1 MIFYVTLWLFFLH
14 MTGGFDGNKRLD
26 QVEMYEP
33 RMNAWKV
40 VTPMNTYRDGV
51 CMAAYG
57 GYLFAIGGIDG
68 PSYLNSVEYYD
79 PSQNIWIN
87 TAPMEISRAA
97 SGVAVVKNEVVVE
110 M

>member
-1 MIFYVTLWLFFLH
+1 MIQLYLYYAISFSI
-14 MTGGFDGNKRLD
+14 GGFDGSKRYNL
-26 QVEMYEP
+26 VEIYEP
-33 RMNAWKV
+33 RMNAWTAI
-40 VTPMNTYRDGV
+40 TPMNSSRDGL

-79 PSQNIWIN
+79 PVQKIWTDTVN
-87 TAPMEISRAA
+87 MEVSRAS
-97 SGVAVVKNEVVVE
+97 SGAAVIKNKVLVE